1 LVALPSK
8 FSSPLYSSAH
18 CEGDEQRSRNDIP
31 RMPFV
36 NSCKAYLARGSRIKR
51 FLHDE
56 ETFEYQPLGLE
67 IVVFLWLH
75 LEVGGNWEKV
85 LHICIVLV
93 QREMESERSLLAS
106 IKPFRG
112 TQFGRHRPM

>member
-56 ETFEYQPLGLE
+56 ENYDWQNPWSG
-67 IVVFLWLH
+67 
-75 LEVGGNWEKV
+75 
-85 LHICIVLV
+85 
-93 QREMESERSLLAS
+93 
-106 IKPFRG
+106 
-112 TQFGRHRPM
+112 